1 MKCFAIALLAVSFG
15 CNGSLYRR
23 PEPVEGPDEIET
35 PRETKI
41 DPVEV
46 QWSGDPRIAFGAALR
61 SVAGMGFDVTVS
73 NADAGV
79 LKVDHVAIDQ
89 AATDSVEVGRLRI
102 WNGLTSYQQSLAIR
116 SGRSSDVLLEPA
128 TISRRLMLT
137 IVTTPET
144 VVVTP
149 VVE

>member
-1 MKCFAIALLAVSFG
+1 
-15 CNGSLYRR
+15 
-23 PEPVEGPDEIET
+23 
-35 PRETKI
+35 
-41 DPVEV
+41 
-46 QWSGDPRIAFGAALR
+46 
-61 SVAGMGFDVTVS
+61 
-73 NADAGV
+73 
-79 LKVDHVAIDQ
+79 
-89 AATDSVEVGRLRI
+89 DSVEVGRLRI

-149 VVE
+149 VVEVCAEYGTVKRCGKRTTLQDSEVDALAKLVTNIKEAKPTRVVYPRERA